1 MASTDNTVRVQSC
14 LQPKLLLITSLDG
27 GAGDKTDIIKKIG
40 GVGSA
45 RLHLM
50 PLFRAA
56 KDLDL
61 CPRLISL
68 DTDDP
73 MLLNELGDPEMC
85 VIGKVNHFDDD
96 RIAGFAMAILAAVAR
111 LKARKVKIV
120 LLYCDHLAPLPCVRG
135 HLYRDLLALSDHIV
149 VPSLA
154 MERRAKN
161 FLPATTQ
168 ISVIEDPWQVCLQE
182 YRLPKIG
189 SPLRIG
195 WFGNSNNV
203 LFLCEGLQKLMS
215 SVSAASSIEFVVL
228 SNKLALD
235 RVQVAFQESLSSAIR
250 PWRLELVCW
259 DDSRQPTQLEQVLGS
274 VHVVWLPSN
283 PESPVKGG
291 VSHNRLVDSV
301 RSGAIVVA
309 SKMESY
315 QELSQI
321 AILGS
326 NFGYIINRLV
336 PQYKRI
342 SQKHNSIRG
351 DLLYQFSPILNQKN
365 WNNFLKAI
373 LNEKNKKR

>member
-1 MASTDNTVRVQSC
+1 MQSC
-14 LQPKLLLITSLDG
+14 LQSKLLLITSLDG
-27 GAGDKTDIIKKIG
+27 GAGDKTDIVKKIG

-61 CPRLISL
+61 SPRLISL

-73 MLLNELGDPEMC
+73 MLLNELGDPEIC
-85 VIGKVNHFDDD
+85 VIGKVNHFDDA
-96 RIAGFAMAILAAVAR
+96 RVAGFAMAILAAVAR
-111 LKARKVKIV
+111 LKARNVKIV

-154 MERRAKN
+154 MERRAKL
-161 FLPATTQ
+161 FLPHPTQ
-168 ISVIEDPWQVCLQE
+168 ISVIEDPWQVSLQE
-182 YRLPKIG
+182 YRLPQTG

-203 LFLCEGLQKLMS
+203 LFLCENLEKLMR
-215 SVSAASSIEFVVL
+215 SVSAVSSIEFVVL
-228 SNKLALD
+228 SNKVALD
-235 RVQVAFQESLSSAIR
+235 RAQVAFQESLSSAIR
-250 PWRLELVCW
+250 PWRIELVCW

-274 VHVVWLPSN
+274 VHIVWLPSN

-309 SKMESY
+309 SNMESY
-315 QELSQI
+315 QELSQV

-342 SQKHNSIRG
+342 AQKHDSIRVN
-351 DLLYQFSPILNQKN
+351 LLRPFSPVLNRKN
-365 WNNFLKAI
+365 WNTLLSAI
-373 LNEKNKKR
+373 LHEKNKKH

>member
-1 MASTDNTVRVQSC
+1 MHSC
-14 LQPKLLLITSLDG
+14 LQSKLLLITSLDG
-27 GAGDKTDIIKKIG
+27 GAGDKTDIVKKIG

-61 CPRLISL
+61 SPRLISL

-161 FLPATTQ
+161 FLPTTTQ

-182 YRLPKIG
+182 YRVPKIG

-283 PESPVKGG
+283 PESPIKGG

-309 SKMESY
+309 SNMESY

-342 SQKHNSIRG
+342 SQKHNSIRAIFFANFH
-351 DLLYQFSPILNQKN
+351 QFLT
-365 WNNFLKAI
+365 
-373 LNEKNKKR
+373 KKIGIIF